1 LLWEKRSQYGRP
13 VANHSPGVP
22 GQFWSLRRDVV
33 PSLWH
38 FLCLTRKKP
47 PKWRQQLYFHIL
59 LNLGRI
65 VSYALVGAGIG
76 ALGSVV
82 PSGQMAGIGSDLRR
96 WLAIL
101 TGLMLIWF
109 GLMQIKPDFLPR
121 LPVLHPLTQ
130 GTWHNRL
137 SAAMVK
143 LSLQKAGGRQP
154 LGMVWGLI
162 PCGFLYAAKLRQL
175 KPNLWRDGNVAL
187 RDAANHA
194 GSGCVHLLGKC

>member
-1 LLWEKRSQYGRP
+1 VLI
-13 VANHSPGVP
+13 A
-22 GQFWSLRRDVV
+22 
-33 PSLWH
+33 
-38 FLCLTRKKP
+38 
-47 PKWRQQLYFHIL
+47 
-59 LNLGRI
+59 
-65 VSYALVGAGIG
+65 
-76 ALGSVV
+76 
-82 PSGQMAGIGSDLRR
+82 SGQMAGIGSDLRR

-154 LGMVWGLI
+154 FRNGLGSNSLRF
-162 PCGFLYAAKLRQL
+162 PYAPKLRQL
-175 KPNLWRDGNVAL
+175 NLEEDGN
-187 RDAANHA
+187 DA
-194 GSGCVHLLGKC
+194 GF